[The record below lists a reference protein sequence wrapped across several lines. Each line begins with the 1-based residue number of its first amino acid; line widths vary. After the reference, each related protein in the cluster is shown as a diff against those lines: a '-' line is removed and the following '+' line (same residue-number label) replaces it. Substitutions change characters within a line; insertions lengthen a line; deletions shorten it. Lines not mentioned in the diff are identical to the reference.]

1 MFKKPRP
8 AYRRIAATLFA
19 VVALAHLAR
28 LVWSVPIIVGTVSVP
43 LSASWAGLVLAGA
56 MSLWGF
62 GSRS

>member
-8 AYRRIAATLFA
+8 AFRRVAATLFA
-19 VVALAHLAR
+19 LVAVAHLAR
-28 LVWSVPIIVGTVSVP
+28 LVLALPITVGSLSVP
-43 LSASWAGLVLAGA
+43 LSVSWAGLVLAGA